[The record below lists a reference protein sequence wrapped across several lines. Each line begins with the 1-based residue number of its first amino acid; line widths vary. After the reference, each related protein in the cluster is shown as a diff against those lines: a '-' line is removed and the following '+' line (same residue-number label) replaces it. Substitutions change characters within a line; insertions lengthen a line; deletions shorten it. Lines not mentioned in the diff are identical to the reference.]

1 MFKQLF
7 GHPSRKTITIAF
19 LNDMLGRTGNQRIV
33 DLQFENTELVKF
45 EETRRKSGLCLRKQR
60 LFDIEY

>member
-19 LNDMLGRTGNQRIV
+19 LNDLLGRIGNQRIV
-33 DLQFENTELVKF
+33 DLQFENTELVK
-45 EETRRKSGLCLRKQR
+45 
-60 LFDIEY
+60 D